1 MAGIQTGIVA
11 SRIAGRNE
19 VENHPPI
26 RGHRI
31 PESQL
36 QEVPVDM
43 LVTQTPSGVMMKGGE
58 DSEPSKIRPGTSRRV
73 LAFVGPHRKTVLALI
88 LVTLVDSLVIV
99 TTPLLLKEIV
109 DGGIMK
115 DDAQVVVVL
124 ALIVAALA
132 LVGSVTQLAQSALSG
147 RIGQGVSYDLRVQ
160 AFRHVQRMPLAF
172 FTRTQTGALSSRLS
186 TDVVMAQQALTTL
199 LLSATG
205 ALTVV
210 LVLAEMFY
218 LSWLVSLIAL
228 VLLPL
233 FFFPWLYIGRRL
245 QAYSRKQ
252 MELHANLSG
261 TIHERF
267 NVQGAMLAKLFGRP
281 AEELA
286 KYQGEA
292 RNVRE
297 VGVRLTIYSR
307 LAFILMALLTALT
320 TALVYGVGGGL
331 VLDDVIGLG
340 TLVALATLLG
350 RLFGPITQL
359 SSMQANALTVLVS
372 FDRIFELL
380 DIKPLIEERPYAVAL
395 PAPSSSSAP
404 EIRFEQV
411 SFAYPRPEEVSLAS
425 LETRPAPG
433 EQRGLSVPE
442 VLHGL
447 DFSVAPGTLTALVG
461 PSGAGKTTITHLV
474 SRLYDVTSG
483 AVRIDD
489 QDVRDLT
496 FDSLRATVGVVA
508 QDAYLFHDTIRA
520 NLAYARPE
528 ATEDELV
535 EACEQ
540 ARILDLVRSLPDGL
554 DTVVGDRGF
563 RLSGGEKQRL
573 AVARLLL
580 KAPAIVVLDEA
591 TAHLDSESE
600 AAVQRALKTALSN
613 RTSLVIA
620 HRLSTVREADQIL
633 VIDEGRVRE
642 RGTHEEL
649 LAAGGLYTH
658 LYTTQFSKSETLP
671 PPRSNGHREQAPPQA
686 PTGPRIRTR
695 GGAMGGGTGPAGM
708 GGGMPGGGMGGPGM
722 GGPGMGGTG
731 LGGPGARGP
740 RVRGDGSP

>member
-1 MAGIQTGIVA
+1 
-11 SRIAGRNE
+11 
-19 VENHPPI
+19 
-26 RGHRI
+26 
-31 PESQL
+31 
-36 QEVPVDM
+36 M
-43 LVTQTPSGVMMKGGE
+43 LVTQTPGGVMMKGGE
-58 DSEPSKIRPGTSRRV
+58 ESEPSKIRPGTSRRV
-73 LAFVGPHRKTVLALI
+73 LAFVETHRGTVLALI
-88 LVTLVDSLVIV
+88 LVTLVDSLIIV
-99 TTPLLLKEIV
+99 ATPLLLKEIV

-124 ALIVAALA
+124 ALLVAALA
-132 LVGSVTQLAQSALSG
+132 LCGSVTQLAQSALTG
-147 RIGQGVSYDLRVQ
+147 RIGQGVSYNLRVQ

-172 FTRTQTGALSSRLS
+172 FTRTQTGALSSRLN
-186 TDVVMAQQALTTL
+186 TDVVMAQQAFTTL
-199 LLSATG
+199 LQSATG
-205 ALTVV
+205 AVTVV

-218 LSWLVSLIAL
+218 LSWLVTLIAL
-228 VLLPL
+228 VLLPV
-233 FFFPWLYIGRRL
+233 FFLPWLAIGRRL
-245 QAYSRKQ
+245 QAHSRKQ

-286 KYQGEA
+286 KYQDEA
-292 RNVRE
+292 EQVRD
-297 VGVRLTIYSR
+297 VGVRLTIFSR
-307 LAFILMALLTALT
+307 LAFILMALITALT

-331 VLDDVIGLG
+331 VLDEVIGLG

-359 SSMQANALTVLVS
+359 SSMQANALTVMVS

-380 DIKPLIEERPYAVAL
+380 DIKPLIEERPDAVAL
-395 PAPSSSSAP
+395 PAPSNDRAP

-425 LETRPAPG
+425 LESRPGPDDERGRPA
-433 EQRGLSVPE
+433 PE

-474 SRLYDVTSG
+474 SRLYDVTAG
-483 AVRIDD
+483 AVRIDGK
-489 QDVRDLT
+489 DVRDLT
-496 FDSLRATVGVVA
+496 FDSLRAAVGVVA

-528 ATEDELV
+528 ATEEELI

-540 ARILDLVRSLPDGL
+540 ARIWDLIRSLPDGL

-591 TAHLDSESE
+591 TAHLDSDSE

-633 VIDEGRVRE
+633 VVEDGQVRE
-642 RGTHEEL
+642 RGTHDEL

-658 LYTTQFSKSETLP
+658 LHNTQFSKSETLP
-671 PPRSNGHREQAPPQA
+671 PPRSNGHREQPP
-686 PTGPRIRTR
+686 TRGPAGPKIRTR
-695 GGAMGGGTGPAGM
+695 GGAMPGGGMPGDM
-708 GGGMPGGGMGGPGM
+708 GGGMPGGMGGPRM
-722 GGPGMGGTG
+722 
-731 LGGPGARGP
+731 
-740 RVRGDGSP
+740 RGDGSP

>member
-1 MAGIQTGIVA
+1 
-11 SRIAGRNE
+11 
-19 VENHPPI
+19 
-26 RGHRI
+26 
-31 PESQL
+31 
-36 QEVPVDM
+36 
-43 LVTQTPSGVMMKGGE
+43 MMKGGD
-58 DSEPSKIRPGTSRRV
+58 DSEPSKIRPGTPRRV
-73 LAFVGPHRKTVLALI
+73 LAFVQPHRGAVIALI
-88 LVTLVDSLVIV
+88 LITLVDSLIIV
-99 TTPLLLKEIV
+99 ATPLVLKEIV
-109 DGGIMK
+109 DSGILK
-115 DDAQVVVVL
+115 DDAGVVAGL
-124 ALIVAALA
+124 ALLVAALA

-147 RIGQGVSYDLRVQ
+147 RIGQGVSYGLRVQ
-160 AFRHVQRMPLAF
+160 AFRHVQRLPLAF
-172 FTRTQTGALSSRLS
+172 FTRTQTGALSSRLN

-205 ALTVV
+205 SLTVV

-228 VLLPL
+228 VLLPV
-233 FFFPWLYIGRRL
+233 FFLPWMYIGRRL
-245 QAYSRKQ
+245 QAHSRKQ

-281 AEELA
+281 VEELA
-286 KYQGEA
+286 KYQSEA
-292 RNVRE
+292 EKVRE
-297 VGVRLTIYSR
+297 VGVRLTIFSR

-331 VLDDVIGLG
+331 VLDEVIGLG

-359 SSMQANALTVLVS
+359 SSMQANALTVMVS

-380 DIKPLIEERPYAVAL
+380 DIKPLIEERPDAVAL
-395 PAPSSSSAP
+395 PAPSSGSAP

-425 LETRPAPG
+425 LETHPASG
-433 EQRGLSVPE
+433 DERARAVPK

-447 DFSVAPGTLTALVG
+447 DFTVAPGTLTALVG
-461 PSGAGKTTITHLV
+461 PSGAGKTTLTHLV

-483 AVRIDD
+483 AVRIDGK
-489 QDVRDLT
+489 DVRDLT
-496 FDSLRATVGVVA
+496 FDSLRSTVGVVA

-528 ATEDELV
+528 ATEEELI
-535 EACEQ
+535 EACVQ
-540 ARILDLVRSLPDGL
+540 ARIWDLVASLPDGL
-554 DTVVGDRGF
+554 GTVVGDRGF

-591 TAHLDSESE
+591 TAHLDSASE

-633 VIDEGRVRE
+633 VIDDGKVRE

-658 LYTTQFSKSETLP
+658 LYNTQFRKSETQP
-671 PPRSNGHREQAPPQA
+671 PPPSNGHREQVPPQGPPA
-686 PTGPRIRTR
+686 PKIRTR
-695 GGAMGGGTGPAGM
+695 
-708 GGGMPGGGMGGPGM
+708 GGGMPGGGMGGGMPGGGT
-722 GGPGMGGTG
+722 GGPGMGGGG
-731 LGGPGARGP
+731 LRGP

>member
-1 MAGIQTGIVA
+1 
-11 SRIAGRNE
+11 
-19 VENHPPI
+19 
-26 RGHRI
+26 
-31 PESQL
+31 
-36 QEVPVDM
+36 M
-43 LVTQTPSGVMMKGGE
+43 LITQTPGGVMMKGGD

-73 LAFVGPHRKTVLALI
+73 LAFVTPHRATVIALI
-88 LVTLVDSLVIV
+88 LVTLVDSLIIV
-99 TTPLLLKEIV
+99 ATPLLLKEIV
-109 DGGIMK
+109 DSGILK
-115 DDAQVVVVL
+115 DDSQVVLVF
-124 ALIVAALA
+124 ALLVAALA
-132 LVGSVTQLAQSALSG
+132 LVGSLTQLAQSYLSG
-147 RIGQGVSYDLRVQ
+147 RIGQGVSYDLRVKV
-160 AFRHVQRMPLAF
+160 FRHVQRMPLAF

-199 LLSATG
+199 LMSATG

-228 VLLPL
+228 VLLPV
-233 FFFPWLYIGRRL
+233 FFLPWLYIGRRL
-245 QAYSRKQ
+245 QVYSRKQ

-281 AEELA
+281 AEELGR
-286 KYQGEA
+286 YEGEA
-292 RNVRE
+292 ARVRE
-297 VGVRLTIYSR
+297 VGVRLSVFSR

-331 VLDDVIGLG
+331 VLNGTIGLG

-380 DIKPLIEERPYAVAL
+380 DIKPLIEERPDAVAL
-395 PAPSSSSAP
+395 PAPSTSPAP
-404 EIRFEQV
+404 EIRFESV
-411 SFAYPRPEEVSLAS
+411 SFAYPRPEEVSIAS
-425 LETRPAPG
+425 LETHPAGGDERARP
-433 EQRGLSVPE
+433 VPQ
-442 VLHGL
+442 VLHDL

-461 PSGAGKTTITHLV
+461 PSGAGKTTMTHLV
-474 SRLYDVTSG
+474 SRLYDVSGG
-483 AVRIDD
+483 AVRIDGT
-489 QDVRDLT
+489 DVRDLT

-520 NLAYARPE
+520 NLAYARPD
-528 ATEDELV
+528 ATEQEIT

-540 ARILDLVRSLPDGL
+540 ARIWELIESLPDGL

-580 KAPAIVVLDEA
+580 KAPAVVVLDEA
-591 TAHLDSESE
+591 TAHLDSEAE
-600 AAVQRALKTALSN
+600 AAVQRALKTALRD

-633 VIDEGRVRE
+633 VIDDGRVRE
-642 RGTHEEL
+642 RGTHDEL
-649 LAAGGLYTH
+649 LAAGGLYTQ
-658 LYTTQFSKSETLP
+658 LYTTQFS
-671 PPRSNGHREQAPPQA
+671 RSADPQPGPQADGPHANGHRGPDPQERPMPA
-686 PTGPRIRTR
+686 IRTR
-695 GGAMGGGTGPAGM
+695 G
-708 GGGMPGGGMGGPGM
+708 GGGMPGGMPGGMGPGPDGGMGGGLRRRGGSPPG
-722 GGPGMGGTG
+722 PNGGTP
-731 LGGPGARGP
+731 GGGKVRGP
-740 RVRGDGSP
+740 RRRGADGDDTP

>member
-1 MAGIQTGIVA
+1 M
-11 SRIAGRNE
+11 
-19 VENHPPI
+19 
-26 RGHRI
+26 
-31 PESQL
+31 
-36 QEVPVDM
+36 
-43 LVTQTPSGVMMKGGE
+43 
-58 DSEPSKIRPGTSRRV
+58 
-73 LAFVGPHRKTVLALI
+73 LALI

-109 DGGIMK
+109 DNGIMR
-115 DDAQVVVVL
+115 DDARVVTVL
-124 ALIVAALA
+124 ALLVAALA

-147 RIGQGVSYDLRVQ
+147 RIGQGVSHDLRVQ

-172 FTRTQTGALSSRLS
+172 FTRTRTGALSSRLN

-218 LSWLVSLIAL
+218 LSWLVTLIAL
-228 VLLPL
+228 VLLPV
-233 FFFPWLYIGRRL
+233 FFLPWLYIGRRL

-252 MELHANLSG
+252 MELHADLSG

-281 AEELA
+281 AEELR
-286 KYQGEA
+286 KYQDEA
-292 RNVRE
+292 GKVRE
-297 VGVRLTIYSR
+297 VGVRLTVFSR

-331 VLDDVIGLG
+331 VLDGIVGLG

-359 SSMQANALTVLVS
+359 SSMQANALTVMVS

-380 DIKPLIEERPYAVAL
+380 DIEPLIEERPDAVAL
-395 PAPSSSSAP
+395 PAPGNGRAP

-425 LETRPAPG
+425 LETHPVPG
-433 EQRGLSVPE
+433 DERGRAVPE

-483 AVRIDD
+483 AVRIDGT
-489 QDVRDLT
+489 DVRDLT
-496 FDSLRATVGVVA
+496 FDSLRATVGVVT

-528 ATEDELV
+528 ATEEELI

-540 ARILDLVRSLPDGL
+540 ARIWDLVRSLPDGL

-580 KAPAIVVLDEA
+580 KAPAVVVLDEA

-633 VIDEGRVRE
+633 VIDGGRVRE

-658 LYTTQFSKSETLP
+658 LHDTQFSKPGALP
-671 PPRSNGHREQAPPQA
+671 PPRGNGHREQTPPQESA
-686 PTGPRIRTR
+686 GPRIRTR
-695 GGAMGGGTGPAGM
+695 GGGTGGGFGGGMPGGRGGGP
-708 GGGMPGGGMGGPGM
+708 GGGMPGGGTGGGM
-722 GGPGMGGTG
+722 
-731 LGGPGARGP
+731 RGP
-740 RVRGDGSP
+740 RVRGDGTP